1 MKNVVLLIV
10 IADMDLAS
18 EGEASAIREREGR
31 LRSSGS

>member
-18 EGEASAIREREGR
+18 EGEASAIRSEKAI
-31 LRSSGS
+31 